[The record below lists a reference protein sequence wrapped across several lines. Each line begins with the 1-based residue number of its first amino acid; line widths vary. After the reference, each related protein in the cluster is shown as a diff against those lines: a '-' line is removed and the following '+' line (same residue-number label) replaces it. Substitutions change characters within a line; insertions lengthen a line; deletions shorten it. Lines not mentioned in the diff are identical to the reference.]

1 MTVLITPVDNVI
13 RIESIENVSDKMLN
27 KLHNP
32 DNQNKITA
40 CLKDLHLSQ
49 EIEDETHR
57 VFKMVDAVYEHDVK
71 TIRANHEA
79 FLKYVDDLPEIQPKI
94 QVEDSEDEEFIK
106 FTSELLKSLEN
117 EDDDT
122 AIYICTATSIIAEG
136 IIVTSVEFF
145 KKVLDKVID
154 DCYGDK
160 K

>member
-32 DNQNKITA
+32 DNYNKITV
-40 CLKDLHLSQ
+40 CLKDLHISQ
-49 EIEDETHR
+49 EIENETHR
-57 VFKMVDAVYEHDVK
+57 VFRIVDAVYEHDVK
-71 TIRANHEA
+71 TIKANHEA
-79 FLKYVDDLPEIQPKI
+79 FLKYVGDLPEIQKTQI
-94 QVEDSEDEEFIK
+94 EDSEDEEVIK

-122 AIYICTATSIIAEG
+122 AIYICTATGIIAEG
-136 IIVTSVEFF
+136 IVATSVEFF

-154 DCYGDK
+154 NCYGDK